1 MQRRVA
7 VWGAALA
14 VATFAQAGVARAQ
27 LPVCPQ
33 PSPDQT
39 YYTACS
45 PSGRYIAT
53 RLLFDLAIDHV
64 MKADTDLVGR
74 RVGDLLRA
82 SMSKETLEKNDTL
95 RSYVD
100 GLDVLKLSRI
110 DIATG
115 TLLLDVAAESR
126 RFAGTIDV
134 GTSPVKVA
142 WDLPE
147 RLAGGYWRTPSVL
160 QIAFWEG
167 KRARIDLG
175 LPGGELKAE
184 IECLAISID
193 GIRIVTS
200 GSDTPDILVRFEEC
214 A

>member
-1 MQRRVA
+1 MHRRRV
-7 VWGAALA
+7 WGGAAIALA
-14 VATFAQAGVARAQ
+14 TLAQAGVAHAQ

-33 PSPDQT
+33 PSPDQA

-45 PSGRYIAT
+45 PAGRYIAT

-74 RVGDLLRA
+74 RIGDLLRA
-82 SMSKETLEKNDTL
+82 SMSSETLDKNDAL

-100 GLDVLKLSRI
+100 RLDVLKLSRI

-115 TLLLDVAAESR
+115 TLLLNVAAESR

-134 GTSPVKVA
+134 GTSPVTVS
-142 WDLPE
+142 WELPE

-160 QIAFWEG
+160 QVAFWEG
-167 KRARIDLG
+167 QRARFDIG
-175 LPGGELKAE
+175 LPSGELKAE
-184 IECLAISID
+184 VECLAISID

-200 GSDTPDILVRFEEC
+200 GGDTPDILVRFDEC
-214 A
+214 G